1 MTAVNWSNIAIAEGG
16 REMRYLDFRLLMAVA
31 CVAVPAAVAVPAL
44 SQTIEAR
51 RIPNAQFVRIEMIK
65 FKPGGEDRAF
75 ELEDK
80 YITPAWRLSGLS
92 RPLEIHTQ
100 TGPWDRIYVYT
111 LTGGLADMEWQTSK
125 GRAALMNALA
135 RVSGSSQHAVQIMS
149 EWDGLVERRE
159 TTIGHEHPAH

>member
-1 MTAVNWSNIAIAEGG
+1 
-16 REMRYLDFRLLMAVA
+16 MRYRDFSLPIMACLVMPPAVA
-31 CVAVPAAVAVPAL
+31 IPAQ

-80 YITPAWRLSGLS
+80 YLSPAWAQSGLA

-100 TGPWDRIYVYT
+100 TGPWDRIYVYS
-111 LTGGLADMEWQTSK
+111 LAGGLADMEWQVSK
-125 GRAALMNALA
+125 ERAAFMNALA
-135 RVSGSSQHAVQIMS
+135 RVAGSNQNALRIMG
-149 EWDGLVERRE
+149 EWDALVERRE
-159 TTIGHEHPAH
+159 TTIGHEHPSR